1 MHKVTTK
8 VISKNFRIF
17 FGEHAKI
24 AKVPEKGKTA
34 LKSVLPFR
42 AQLLAAWSRK
52 KDLNVYRK
60 KIVDA

>member
-42 AQLLAAWSRK
+42 AQLLAA
-52 KDLNVYRK
+52 
-60 KIVDA
+60 